1 MKFSIIIAAY
11 NLSGLVCKAI
21 ESCIN
26 QTGVDD
32 SQYEIIVINDGS
44 TDDTIYHINKYANVD
59 NIKIVTKDNAGLSH
73 TRNLGIE
80 LAQGEYLLFL
90 DGDDWY
96 SSDALST
103 LLPYVGKYDIV
114 AFPMTYYYSAKEQKV
129 RLHGLKEGEYG
140 KNQFISATLGTLQ
153 FNIIPSPKKMYRKSF
168 IYKNNIRFQEGIL
181 HEDNPFFLDIM
192 DACDN
197 VFFINKSIYFY
208 LQNREGSITSCA
220 TIRNYNGVLEGIN
233 HIEKK
238 QISKNP
244 DVCLLNGSMLVFQA
258 LGNYNNKIDRNKVYQ
273 NLRLWTIKKRI
284 LNYLIKGSFHIK
296 PAIRLILLLIDPS
309 LLYWVVKRI

>member
-59 NIKIVTKDNAGLSH
+59 NIKIITKNNAGLSH

-96 SSDALST
+96 SLDALST
-103 LLPYVGKYDIV
+103 LLPYVGKYDIEV
-114 AFPMTYYYSAKEQKV
+114 ISEAIKEHYYLLSGDYEHIQ
-129 RLHGLKEGEYG
+129 G
-140 KNQFISATLGTLQ
+140 
-153 FNIIPSPKKMYRKSF
+153 IIDGWWY
-168 IYKNNIRFQEGIL
+168 
-181 HEDNPFFLDIM
+181 
-192 DACDN
+192 
-197 VFFINKSIYFY
+197 
-208 LQNREGSITSCA
+208 
-220 TIRNYNGVLEGIN
+220 
-233 HIEKK
+233 
-238 QISKNP
+238 
-244 DVCLLNGSMLVFQA
+244 
-258 LGNYNNKIDRNKVYQ
+258 
-273 NLRLWTIKKRI
+273 
-284 LNYLIKGSFHIK
+284 
-296 PAIRLILLLIDPS
+296 
-309 LLYWVVKRI
+309 